1 MKDAAGKGTFTRMRL
16 KATTADAAA
25 GYLAA
30 VQGLCEL
37 LKVRY
42 LTSTLASV

>member
-1 MKDAAGKGTFTRMRL
+1 MKDAAGKGTLTRMRL

-30 VQGLCEL
+30 IQGLCEL
-37 LKVRY
+37 LKVCY
-42 LTSTLASV
+42 LAMNLR